1 MAEVA
6 KEMAQI
12 PFHGA
17 VEGLGSNLAPVV
29 RAFPTWSLR
38 EADGLWCAAFV
49 YFCCREAGFEIPYR
63 PGE

>member
-17 VEGLGSNLAPVV
+17 VDGLESKLAPIVTV
-29 RAFPTWSLR
+29 
-38 EADGLWCAAFV
+38 
-49 YFCCREAGFEIPYR
+49 
-63 PGE
+63 